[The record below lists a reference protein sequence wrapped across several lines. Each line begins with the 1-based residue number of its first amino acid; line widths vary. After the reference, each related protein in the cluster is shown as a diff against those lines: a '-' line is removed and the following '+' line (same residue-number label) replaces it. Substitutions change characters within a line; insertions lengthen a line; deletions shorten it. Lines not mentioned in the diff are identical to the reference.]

1 VRKYPPAGATQEVV
15 DKLANTLEAPWGV
28 RIEAQI
34 RGAMGDTV
42 NAAAAVRIAETV
54 RRLKLQPFEV
64 PEPLP
69 VIGLEEVGLVCWM
82 GVEGERPASC

>member
-1 VRKYPPAGATQEVV
+1 M
-15 DKLANTLEAPWGV
+15 

-42 NAAAAVRIAETV
+42 NAAAALRIAETV

-69 VIGLEEVGLVCWM
+69 VIGLEEGGLVCWM
-82 GVEGERPASC
+82 GVEGEQSTYC